1 MCDETERTS
10 YREKIIMFARNIAGS
25 PEILKNRTVAIAGCG
40 GLGSNIAIS
49 LVRSGVGRLIIA
61 DFDKVELSN
70 LNRQQFVTGDIGK
83 PKVEVLAHH
92 LKNINPEVEITA
104 INQKLSP
111 ENIKE
116 LFKGADILIEAFDL
130 ASSKLWLI
138 ESWLET
144 YPSKPVVAGSGMAG
158 LGNFEKI
165 HVRNAGNL
173 YICGDETSEMS
184 MGLMAPRVAI
194 VANLQAMTALE
205 ILLKNV

>member
-10 YREKIIMFARNIAGS
+10 DREKIMMFARNVPGTA
-25 PEILKNRTVAIAGCG
+25 EVLKNKTVAVAGCG

-49 LVRSGVGRLIIA
+49 LVRSGVGHLIIA

-70 LNRQQFVTGDIGK
+70 LNRQQYVREDIGK
-83 PKVEVLAHH
+83 PKVEVLAKH
-92 LKNINPEVEITA
+92 LKNINPEAEITA
-104 INQKLSP
+104 INEKLDP

-116 LFKGADILIEAFDL
+116 LFKDADILIEAFDL

-144 YPSKPVVAGSGMAG
+144 NPSKPVIAGSGMSG

-165 HVRNAGNL
+165 HARIAGNL
-173 YICGDETSEMS
+173 YICGDEISEMT

-205 ILLKNV
+205 ILLKN

>member
-1 MCDETERTS
+1 M
-10 YREKIIMFARNIAGS
+10 MFSRNVPGS
-25 PEILKNRTVAIAGCG
+25 AEILKNKTVAVAGCG

-49 LVRSGVGRLIIA
+49 LVRSGVGHLIIA

-70 LNRQQFVTGDIGK
+70 LNRQQFVREDIGK
-83 PKVEVLAHH
+83 PKVEVLAEH
-92 LKNINPEVEITA
+92 LKNINPEVKITA
-104 INQKLSP
+104 IDRKLDP

-116 LFKGADILIEAFDL
+116 LFKDADILIEAFDL

-144 YPSKPVVAGSGMAG
+144 YPSKPVIAGSGMSG

-165 HVRNAGNL
+165 HVRIAGNL
-173 YICGDETSEMS
+173 YICGDEISEMT

-205 ILLKNV
+205 ILLKN

>member
-1 MCDETERTS
+1 M
-10 YREKIIMFARNIAGS
+10 IFARNVKGS
-25 PEILKNRTVAIAGCG
+25 AEILKNKTVAVAGCG

-49 LVRSGVGRLIIA
+49 LVRSGIGNLIIA

-70 LNRQQFVTGDIGK
+70 LNRQQYVRDDIGK
-83 PKVEVLAHH
+83 SKAEVLSKH
-92 LKNINPEVEITA
+92 LKNINPEVNITV
-104 INQKLSP
+104 IDCKLDP

-116 LFKGADILIEAFDL
+116 LFKDADILIEAFDL

-144 YPSKPVVAGSGMAG
+144 YPSKPVIAGSGMSG

-165 HVRNAGNL
+165 HMRKAGNL
-173 YICGDETSEMS
+173 YICGDEISEMT

-205 ILLKNV
+205 ILLKD

>member
-1 MCDETERTS
+1 
-10 YREKIIMFARNIAGS
+10 MFSRNVPGS
-25 PEILKNRTVAIAGCG
+25 AEILKNKTVAVAGCG

-49 LVRSGVGRLIIA
+49 LVRSGVGHLIIA

-70 LNRQQFVTGDIGK
+70 LNRQQYVREDIGK
-83 PKVEVLAHH
+83 PKTEVLARH
-92 LKNINPEVEITA
+92 LKKIDPEAEITA
-104 INQKLSP
+104 INEKLDP

-116 LFKGADILIEAFDL
+116 LFKDADILIEAFDL

-144 YPSKPVVAGSGMAG
+144 YPSKPVIAGSGMSG

-165 HVRNAGNL
+165 HVRIAGNL
-173 YICGDETSEMS
+173 YICGDEISEMT

-205 ILLKNV
+205 LLLKD

>member
-1 MCDETERTS
+1 MM
-10 YREKIIMFARNIAGS
+10 MFARNVKGS
-25 PEILKNRTVAIAGCG
+25 AEILKNKTIAIAGCG

-49 LVRSGVGRLIIA
+49 LVRSGIGRLIIA

-70 LNRQQFVTGDIGK
+70 LNRQQYVTGDIGEF
-83 PKVEVLAHH
+83 KVEVLARH

-104 INQKLSP
+104 VNQKLSP

-116 LFKGADILIEAFDL
+116 LFKDADILIEAFDL

-144 YPSKPVVAGSGMAG
+144 YPSKPVIAGSGMSG
-158 LGNFEKI
+158 LGSFDKI
-165 HVRNAGNL
+165 HVRIAGNL
-173 YICGDETSEMS
+173 YICGDEISEMS

-205 ILLKNV
+205 ILLKD